1 MTMQRLCHATTAVLM
16 GTILLCRPA
25 APLHADPTMHD
36 YPPQARVEYVNEC
49 IAKNGGKLSS
59 LYQCSCVI
67 DQIAKRLTYDD
78 FVEAGTYA
86 HYSTLPGERS
96 GLFRDSD
103 KAQELA
109 KLFRETETGAYRQ
122 CGLAQK

>member
-1 MTMQRLCHATTAVLM
+1 MTMQRLCHACTTAVVAA
-16 GTILLCRPA
+16 ILLWSSA
-25 APLHADPTMHD
+25 ASLRADPVMHD
-36 YPPQARVEYVNEC
+36 YPTQARVEYVNEC

-86 HYSTLPGERS
+86 NYSTLPGERS
-96 GLFRDSD
+96 GVFRDFD

-109 KLFRETETGAYRQ
+109 KLFREAEAGAYRQ
-122 CGLAQK
+122 CGLKM